1 MGYRYYETAGVKVRF
16 PFGYGLS
23 YTKFAYSDLNI
34 EGNRVSCTVQNI
46 GAVTGKEIVQLY
58 MEPVKSSVHR
68 PSCEL
73 KGFEKIELAPGE
85 SKKVTFT
92 LDERSF
98 AVWTDGWK
106 IPTGEYKICIGR
118 SCQDIC
124 LLKEVY
130 IDGVELSDDENLPK
144 WYRSLMGTPSQLD
157 LETILGR
164 KIVERAI
171 RKGEFSKESTVMEM
185 KEHSLVMKLV
195 YFGMETVMAKKFGGR
210 DYSNPTFKMMM
221 TTAMDC
227 SVSGMQINGGIKG
240 HLLEGLVEIANGR
253 LLKGIGLML
262 KK

>member
-23 YTKFAYSDLNI
+23 YTKFVYSDLNI
-34 EGNRVSCTVQNI
+34 EGNRVSCTVKNI
-46 GAVTGKEIVQLY
+46 GEVTGNVKE
-58 MEPVKSSVHR
+58 
-68 PSCEL
+68 
-73 KGFEKIELAPGE
+73 GFEKVELAPGE

-98 AVWTDGWK
+98 AVWADGWK

-124 LLKEVY
+124 LLKEVH
-130 IDGVELSDDENLPK
+130 IDGAELSDDENLPK
-144 WYRSLMGTPSQLD
+144 WYRSLMGTPSQSD
-157 LETILGR
+157 LETLLGR
-164 KIVERAI
+164 KIMERPI
-171 RKGEFSKESTVMEM
+171 VKGKFSKESTVKEM
-185 KEHSLVMKLV
+185 KEHSLIMKLV

>member
-34 EGNRVSCTVQNI
+34 EGNRVSCTVKNI
-46 GAVTGKEIVQLY
+46 GEVTGKEIVQLY
-58 MEPVKSSVHR
+58 IEPVKSSVHR
-68 PSCEL
+68 PACEL
-73 KGFEKIELAPGE
+73 KGFEKVELAPGE

-118 SCQDIC
+118 NCQDIC
-124 LLKEVY
+124 LLKEVH
-130 IDGVELSDDENLPK
+130 IDGVELLDDENLPK
-144 WYRSLMGTPSQLD
+144 WYRSLMGTPSQSD
-157 LETILGR
+157 LETLLGR
-164 KIVERAI
+164 KIMERPI
-171 RKGEFSKESTVMEM
+171 VKGKFSKENTVMEM
-185 KEHSLVMKLV
+185 KEHSLIMKLV

-240 HLLEGLVEIANGR
+240 HLLEGLVELANGR
-253 LLKGIGLML
+253 VLKGIGLML